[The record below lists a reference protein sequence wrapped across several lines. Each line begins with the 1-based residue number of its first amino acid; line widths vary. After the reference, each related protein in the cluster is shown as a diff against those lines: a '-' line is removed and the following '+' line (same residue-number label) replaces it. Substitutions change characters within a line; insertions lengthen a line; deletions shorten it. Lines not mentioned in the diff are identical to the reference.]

1 MGGNSSKPIPS
12 SNVAYVAA
20 ALKEAKKA
28 ERDEK
33 EYGLK
38 LPSKRSL
45 ETSDD
50 ATMLMNASSPDV
62 PPNNL
67 AAARSLL
74 SGPEKLLRLHHGEQQ
89 NISCAAQNPAQ
100 RVWPPMMQY
109 NAYAQPAHLPGSIPL
124 ETVRG
129 LLLGHIDPVH
139 LAITILPPE
148 EAIIVARRHLG
159 ARPPPGGVLHH
170 PQPLVPQQ
178 PPLSFVTTGSSSEDS
193 GVAAVS
199 QGNEDGSSVDSK
211 ESATRKEKRALPKK
225 KRKFS
230 MSTPTGDQCSI

>member
-38 LPSKRSL
+38 LPSKRNL

-170 PQPLVPQQ
+170 PQPGT
-178 PPLSFVTTGSSSEDS
+178 PLSFVTTGSSSEDS
-193 GVAAVS
+193 GAAAA

-230 MSTPTGDQCSI
+230 MYTPTGDQCSS

>member
-50 ATMLMNASSPDV
+50 ATMQMNASSPIV

-89 NISCAAQNPAQ
+89 NISGAAQNPAQ

-109 NAYAQPAHLPGSIPL
+109 NAYAQPSHLPGSIPL

-159 ARPPPGGVLHH
+159 ARPPPGETLHH
-170 PQPLVPQQ
+170 PQPLVPQ

-193 GVAAVS
+193 GVAAA

>member
-74 SGPEKLLRLHHGEQQ
+74 SAPEKLLRLHHGEQQ
-89 NISCAAQNPAQ
+89 NISGAAQNPAQ

-170 PQPLVPQQ
+170 PQPGT
-178 PPLSFVTTGSSSEDS
+178 PLSFVTTGSSSEDS
-193 GVAAVS
+193 GAAAA

-230 MSTPTGDQCSI
+230 MYTPTGDQCSI

>member
-38 LPSKRSL
+38 LQSKRSL

-170 PQPLVPQQ
+170 PQPGT
-178 PPLSFVTTGSSSEDS
+178 PLSFVTTGSSSEDS
-193 GVAAVS
+193 GAAAA

-230 MSTPTGDQCSI
+230 MYTPTGDQCSS